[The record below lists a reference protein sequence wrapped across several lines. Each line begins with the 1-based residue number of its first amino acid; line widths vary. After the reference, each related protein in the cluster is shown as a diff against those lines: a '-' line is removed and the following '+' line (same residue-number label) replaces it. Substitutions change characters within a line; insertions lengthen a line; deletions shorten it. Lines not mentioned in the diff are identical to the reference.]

1 MSFAEVLREL
11 PTLSLAERQ
20 MLVRQAL
27 DLDEPGMSPAEE
39 DLVAQRLDEH
49 RRNPDSALSLDTM
62 MERLRSRFVNRI

>member
-11 PTLSLAERQ
+11 PTLSLVERQ

-39 DLVAQRLDEH
+39 ELVALRLEEH

-62 MERLRSRFVNRI
+62 KEQLRSRFAK

>member
-27 DLDEPGMSPAEE
+27 DLDEPGLLTAEE
-39 DLVAQRLDEH
+39 ELVAQRLDEH
-49 RRNPDSALSLDTM
+49 RRHPDSAVSLDAM
-62 MERLRSRFVNRI
+62 KERLRSRFAK